1 MKKRKSK
8 AVLRP
13 SRLIF
18 LIVLV
23 ASNTFA
29 WFIYA
34 TKIDTN
40 ISVHV
45 RSWNVVFE
53 AGENTVTDIVDLDV
67 DDIYPGMDNY
77 NYSITAYN
85 RSELSATFSYV
96 ILEARILDTR
106 YVTTEGRAEYHE
118 EVLSEDLTSA
128 ALQSKLAS
136 DYPFA
141 ISLAISGSTIA
152 KENGTQ
158 DFSIGVVWP
167 YESNDDVTDTYW
179 GTSAYD
185 YKQSYPSNPS
195 IAITLRIIITQAS
208 S

>member
-8 AVLRP
+8 IVLRP
-13 SRLIF
+13 SRLVF

-23 ASNTFA
+23 AANTFA

-40 ISVHV
+40 IDVHV
-45 RSWNVVFE
+45 KAWNVVFE

-67 DDIYPGMDNY
+67 DDIYPGMDDY

-106 YVTTEGRAEYHE
+106 YVTTEGRAEYQE

-128 ALQSKLAS
+128 ALQSKLAN
-136 DYPFA
+136 DYPFS
-141 ISLAISGSTIA
+141 ISLAISGSTIPQ
-152 KENGTQ
+152 ENGTQ

-167 YESNDDVTDTYW
+167 YESNQDDIDTFW
-179 GTSAYD
+179 GTSAYT
-185 YKQSYPSNPS
+185 YKTINPTNAS
-195 IAITLRIIITQAS
+195 ITIKIKLTITQNPN
-208 S
+208 